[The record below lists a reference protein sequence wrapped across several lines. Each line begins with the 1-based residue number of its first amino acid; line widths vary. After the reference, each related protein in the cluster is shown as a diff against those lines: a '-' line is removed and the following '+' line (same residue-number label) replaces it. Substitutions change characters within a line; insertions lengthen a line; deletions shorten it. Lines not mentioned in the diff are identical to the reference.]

1 MAKQRTHTA
10 RGSGAVTEISS
21 QSARIGRLRPEA
33 NHTGVVTLLSVGL
46 IEEDHASLEGILQYF
61 QCDLRPACKWKLNA
75 CRTLASALKALRKVR
90 VPVVV
95 CESDLRPG
103 TWREVLEKLS
113 ALPDPP
119 FLIVTSRLADECLW
133 AEALNLGAYD
143 VLARPFDGT
152 EVTRIVGMAW
162 LRWKDRHAI
171 RGGVR
176 REMALASGI

>member
-1 MAKQRTHTA
+1 MKKAC
-10 RGSGAVTEISS
+10 E
-21 QSARIGRLRPEA
+21 SAA

-46 IEEDHASLEGILQYF
+46 IEEDHTSLEGILQCS
-61 QCDLRPACKWKLNA
+61 QCDLRPTCKWKLNA
-75 CRTLASALKALRKVR
+75 CRTLASALQALRKLR

-103 TWREVLEKLS
+103 TWKEVLEELS
-113 ALPDPP
+113 TLPDPP
-119 FLIVTSRLADECLW
+119 FLIVTSRLADDRLW

-143 VLARPFDGT
+143 VLAQPFDGS
-152 EVTRIVGMAW
+152 EVARIVSMAW

>member
-1 MAKQRTHTA
+1 MKKAC
-10 RGSGAVTEISS
+10 GSAANFKGVT
-21 QSARIGRLRPEA
+21 
-33 NHTGVVTLLSVGL
+33 TLLSVGL
-46 IEEDHASLEGILQYF
+46 IEEDHARLGDILKGCQF
-61 QCDLRPACKWKLNA
+61 DLHPTCEWKVTACSTLVSA
-75 CRTLASALKALRKVR
+75 RTALRKAG
-90 VPVVV
+90 VPIVV

-103 TWREVLEKLS
+103 TWKDVLEELRT
-113 ALPDPP
+113 LPDPP
-119 FLIVTSRLADECLW
+119 FLIVTSRLADERLW

-143 VLARPFDGT
+143 VLAKPFDGT